1 MNDMSARPTTHLSRQ
16 LRQLVSG
23 LDDGIVLVELDQT
36 ISWANERALALHGV
50 AHIADLGANID
61 EYRKRFHVTYRNKR
75 PVRTEDFPVERA
87 MKGEK
92 PREVTVM
99 ISPIGEPDDAW
110 THDLRC
116 FVISDA
122 EDRPSFMVLVI
133 DDETDRYAAEDRF
146 ESAFRA
152 NPAPALICRLSDLR
166 FVRVNAGFLEMTGY
180 RRDELVGAAAHE
192 IDILAGCEERERVM
206 ELLKAGRTVPQSETA
221 IALPNGARKHVIV
234 AGQPIRVGKEHCMLF
249 TFADIEPQRRAE
261 AALRFSEERFSKAF
275 GLSPVALA
283 IASLD
288 RFEFADVND
297 AFIGLT
303 GLSKE
308 QVIGRSGNDLRIWH
322 EAEVQGRL
330 QRNIRDTGGLAATD
344 VRLRT
349 SDGSPLEC
357 SLSASVISIADSAC
371 VLLAFQDITERK
383 RSEEELVEAIEAVMT
398 DASWFSRSVVEKLAS
413 FKKVTGAPIATAGLD
428 TLSDRE
434 REVLGLICQGRNDK
448 QMSEALHLS
457 PHTIRNHV
465 GSLYRKIGVGSR
477 SAAVV
482 WARERGVTGPASK
495 RSPAKKG

>member
-1 MNDMSARPTTHLSRQ
+1 MNDMSTHPVHLSRP

-50 AHIADLGANID
+50 THIADLGADID
-61 EYRKRFHVTYRNKR
+61 EYRKRFNVTYRNGR
-75 PVRTEDFPVERA
+75 PVEKADFPVERA
-87 MKGEK
+87 AKGEK

-99 ISPIGEPDDAW
+99 ISPIGEPDDSW

-116 FVISDA
+116 FMISDA
-122 EDRPSFMVLVI
+122 DDRPSYMVLVI

-180 RRDELVGAAAHE
+180 RRDELVGTAAHE
-192 IDILAGCEERERVM
+192 LDILAGSRDRERVM
-206 ELLKAGRTVPQSETA
+206 ELLKAGRTIPQNEVE
-221 IALPNGARKHVIV
+221 IVLPNGDRKRVIV

-249 TFADIEPQRRAE
+249 TFADIESQRRAE
-261 AALRFSEERFSKAF
+261 AALRASEERFSKAF
-275 GLSPVALA
+275 ELSPVALA

-288 RFEFADVND
+288 RFEFAEIND
-297 AFIGLT
+297 AFVGLT
-303 GLSKE
+303 GIGRE
-308 QVIGRSGNDLRIWH
+308 RAIGRSGGELRLWH
-322 EAEVQGRL
+322 DPDIQGRL
-330 QRNIRDTGGLAATD
+330 QRTIRETGALAATD

-349 SDGSPLEC
+349 NDGSPIEC
-357 SLSASVISIADSAC
+357 SLSASVIAIADAPS
-371 VLLAFQDITERK
+371 VLLVLQDITERK
-383 RSEEELVEAIEAVMT
+383 RSEGELVEAIEAVMT

-413 FKKVTGAPIATAGLD
+413 FKQVTGGPMPTAGLD

-457 PHTIRNHV
+457 PHTVRNHV

-482 WARERGVTGPASK
+482 WARERGVTGPATK
-495 RSPAKKG
+495 RSPPKKG

>member
-1 MNDMSARPTTHLSRQ
+1 MNDKPSHPTRLSRQ
-16 LRQLVSG
+16 IRQLVSG

-50 AHIADLGANID
+50 AHVADLGADID

-75 PVRTEDFPVERA
+75 PVKVEDFPVERA
-87 MKGEK
+87 AKGEA

-99 ISPIGEPDDAW
+99 VSPIGEPDDSW

-116 FVISDA
+116 FMIADA
-122 EDRPSFMVLVI
+122 DDRPSFMVLVI

-180 RRDELVGAAAHE
+180 RRDEIVGAAAQNL
-192 IDILAGCEERERVM
+192 DVLAGCGERDAVLD
-206 ELLKAGRTVPQSETA
+206 LLKAGRPIPQNQAE
-221 IALPNGARKHVIV
+221 IPLPGGSVRRVIV
-234 AGQPIRVGKEHCMLF
+234 AGQPIRVGRERCMLF
-249 TFADIEPQRRAE
+249 TFADVELQRRAE
-261 AALRFSEERFSKAF
+261 TALKRSEERFSKAF
-275 GLSPVALA
+275 ALSPAALA
-283 IASLD
+283 IASLE

-297 AFIGLT
+297 AFSKLT
-303 GLSKE
+303 GFAKE
-308 QVIGRSGNDLRIWH
+308 QAVGRSGSELRLWH
-322 EAEVQGRL
+322 EGDLQGRL
-330 QRNIRDTGGLAATD
+330 QRTLKETGSFPATD
-344 VRLRT
+344 VRLRAG
-349 SDGSPLEC
+349 DGSPVEC
-357 SLSASVISIADSAC
+357 SLTAAAFTIADAPS
-371 VLLAFQDITERK
+371 VLLVLQDITERK

-413 FKKVTGAPIATAGLD
+413 FKKVTGGAAASAGLD

-434 REVLGLICQGRNDK
+434 RDVLGLICQGRNDK
-448 QMSEALHLS
+448 EMAEALHLS

-482 WARERGVTGPASK
+482 WARERGVTGPTP
-495 RSPAKKG
+495 RRMPPKKG

>member
-1 MNDMSARPTTHLSRQ
+1 MNARSTPPVHLSRQ

-50 AHIADLGANID
+50 SHIADLGATVD

-75 PVRTEDFPVERA
+75 PVKTEDFPVERA
-87 MKGEK
+87 AKGER

-99 ISPIGEPDDAW
+99 ISPIDEPNDSW

-116 FVISDA
+116 FVIYDA
-122 EDRPSFMVLVI
+122 DDRPSFMVLVI

-180 RRDELVGAAAHE
+180 RSDELIGTAAHE
-192 IDILAGCEERERVM
+192 FDIFAGCEDRERII
-206 ELLKAGRTVPQSETA
+206 ELLKAGRTIPQNPTE
-221 IALPNGARKHVIV
+221 IALPDGGRKHVIV

-249 TFADIEPQRRAE
+249 TFADIEPRRRAE
-261 AALRFSEERFSKAF
+261 AALRASEERFSKAF
-275 GLSPVALA
+275 TLSPIALA

-297 AFIGLT
+297 AFTVLT
-303 GLSKE
+303 GLAKE
-308 QVIGRSGNDLRIWH
+308 QALGRSGAELRLWH
-322 EAEVQGRL
+322 HTATQQHI
-330 QRNIRDTGGLAATD
+330 QRAIKESGTLAATD
-344 VRLRT
+344 VRLRA
-349 SDGSPLEC
+349 SDGSPIEC
-357 SLSASVISIADSAC
+357 SLTAGAIAIGEAAC
-371 VLLAFQDITERK
+371 VLLVFHDITERK
-383 RSEEELVEAIEAVMT
+383 RSEEELIEAIEAVMT
-398 DASWFSRSVVEKLAS
+398 DASWFSRSIVEKLAS
-413 FKKVTGAPIATAGLD
+413 FKQMTGGTIAAAGLD

-434 REVLGLICQGRNDK
+434 RDVLGLICQGRNDK
-448 QMSEALHLS
+448 QMSETLHLS

-477 SAAVV
+477 SEAVV
-482 WARERGVTGPASK
+482 WARERGVTGPTARK
-495 RSPAKKG
+495 PAPKKG